1 MLLSIRRA
9 ALSDAS
15 DITQCVISAYS
26 TYIERMG
33 QKPGPMLDDY
43 SEVISQHR
51 VFVAEGKAAV
61 SDTNTVIL
69 GILVLQ
75 QSDQGWLLD
84 NVAVDP
90 KFHGRGVGKH
100 LINYAETLVA
110 NNGEKHLDLYTHERM
125 TENIAMYMAM
135 GYDELERK
143 RVGSFDRVYMRKL
156 L

>member
-75 QSDQGWLLD
+75 Q
-84 NVAVDP
+84 
-90 KFHGRGVGKH
+90 
-100 LINYAETLVA
+100 
-110 NNGEKHLDLYTHERM
+110 YTHERM